1 MKSIKKSGFVYF
13 PKKDKDETNEIFEK
27 RKKFIAMMKPKSKL
41 DYSKAL
47 VLSRIIINILVLK
60 CIYNENIMNK
70 VEKIIN
76 KM

>member
-13 PKKDKDETNEIFEK
+13 PKKDKDETNELFEK
-27 RKKFIAMMKPKSKL
+27 RKKFIAMMKPKNKL
-41 DYSKAL
+41 DYNRAL

-60 CIYNENIMNK
+60 CIYNENIMSK

>member
-13 PKKDKDETNEIFEK
+13 QKKDKDETNEIFEK
-27 RKKFIAMMKPKSKL
+27 RKKFRAMMKPKNKL